1 MKRMGLLTLTIVL
14 SITLLTGCGVKEKDN
29 GPMVQD
35 KASYGEPTPVPAKPA
50 NELEPAGVPTEVTSI
65 PTEASTLVP
74 TDVPTPTPTETPTP
88 VPTVEPEPV
97 ASDIRGQDLT
107 EEAKEAAQAVYDIV
121 TTYNDGWIELDEFTE
136 RFPKSLYLTRSS
148 QEGFRREISLGDS
161 DYEKCGIW
169 ISAYAED
176 GSSGYKIDM
185 FEEGIQSENM
195 QKLLCLIAEVVT
207 GEKFTWD
214 DLGTDWFSYE
224 KEYEGG
230 HSVSIGVYYYL
241 DLPYM
246 MSVTF
251 R

>member
-1 MKRMGLLTLTIVL
+1 MKRKGLLALTIVL
-14 SITLLTGCGVKEKDN
+14 SITLLAGCGAQ
-29 GPMVQD
+29 VQD
-35 KASYGEPTPVPAKPA
+35 NESRGQNTASSAEPTPVPT
-50 NELEPAGVPTEVTSI
+50 EPAEAQST
-65 PTEASTLVP
+65 PTEAP
-74 TDVPTPTPTETPTP
+74 TPAPTEAPTPAPTEAPTPTPTEAPAP
-88 VPTVEPEPV
+88 VPTEEPEPV
-97 ASDIRGQDLT
+97 PADTPGQDLT
-107 EEAKEAAQAVYDIV
+107 EEAKEAAAAVYDIA

-161 DYEKCGIW
+161 EYENAGVW
-169 ISAYAED
+169 ITAYAED
-176 GSSGYKIDM
+176 GYSGYKIDM
-185 FEEGIQSENM
+185 FESGIESENM
-195 QKLLCLIAEVVT
+195 QELLCLFAEVVT

-230 HSVSIGVYYYL
+230 HSVSIGLYYYL